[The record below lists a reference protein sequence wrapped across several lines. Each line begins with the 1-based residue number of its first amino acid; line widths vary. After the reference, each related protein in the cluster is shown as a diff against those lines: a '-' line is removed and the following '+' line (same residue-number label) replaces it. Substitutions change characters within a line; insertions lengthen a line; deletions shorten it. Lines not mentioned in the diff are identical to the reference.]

1 MNMIVNASDLVVS
14 EAETNKLK
22 KAASRDA
29 VSKLVKLWE
38 SKQAQKAKTFG
49 GLGLM
54 AVSLAACNSSSDDT
68 ATTTTTTDTT
78 TTTVTATTVTT
89 VQPTK
94 LPASNP
100 N

>member
-54 AVSLAACNSSSDDT
+54 AVSLAACNS
-68 ATTTTTTDTT
+68 
-78 TTTVTATTVTT
+78 
-89 VQPTK
+89 K
-94 LPASNP
+94 LPSDILGLI
-100 N
+100 